1 MINVEEN
8 CYSPEISRSKND
20 TPKESIIL
28 NLELQHQHFVTDI
41 SRDQKNL
48 HSISGNSSST
58 FGLKRSLCNSV
69 GTMGSRSNL
78 QGKIYENYDTLN
90 ALHDPDELD
99 NRYQSNLNEK
109 IKGRRNEKLGSIE
122 KTGDEGHFR
131 RTKMGSI
138 CVAQICLHK
147 RLSKR
152 GAFEK
157 IDFLTIFGLFSVLHK
172 YSSTC
177 AKKFDQKSR
186 GRV

>member
-1 MINVEEN
+1 MNMFYVPNHVLEHDFLENV
-8 CYSPEISRSKND
+8 
-20 TPKESIIL
+20 
-28 NLELQHQHFVTDI
+28 F
-41 SRDQKNL
+41 
-48 HSISGNSSST
+48 
-58 FGLKRSLCNSV
+58 FLKL
-69 GTMGSRSNL
+69 
-78 QGKIYENYDTLN
+78 
-90 ALHDPDELD
+90 
-99 NRYQSNLNEK
+99 
-109 IKGRRNEKLGSIE
+109 KGRRNEKLGSIE

-157 IDFLTIFGLFSVLHK
+157 IDFLINFGFFSVLHP

-186 GRV
+186 GRF